1 MREELGLDV
10 TVLTIAHRL
19 QSIMDSDKIVSD
31 LQSQGSTSG
40 CRLTIILQMVLDAG
54 RLVEF
59 DSPEVLLQNEDSLLR
74 ALVEES
80 ADKDTLYAT
89 VKGKKAA

>member
-1 MREELGLDV
+1 
-10 TVLTIAHRL
+10 
-19 QSIMDSDKIVSD
+19 MDSDKIVSD
-31 LQSQGSTSG
+31 LRQGMPA
-40 CRLTIILQMVLDAG
+40 CWLTTCFQMVLDAG

-80 ADKDTLYAT
+80 ADKDTLYSA